1 MFVQGLSGT
10 SELKRSSRIFFIPI
24 YSPNNSFNMKEKLM
38 KTSYIAPSV
47 RVLQAA
53 VEDGFGLSLRPDVP
67 NANPSSAG
75 TTLLG
80 SGSWD

>member
-1 MFVQGLSGT
+1 MHRVFPEPRGIKEVHGF
-10 SELKRSSRIFFIPI
+10 FFIPI

-53 VEDGFGLSLRPDVP
+53 VEDGFGLSIRPDVP

>member
-1 MFVQGLSGT
+1 MHRVFPEPRGIKEVHGF
-10 SELKRSSRIFFIPI
+10 FFIPI

-47 RVLQAA
+47 RMIQAA
-53 VEDGFGLSLRPDVP
+53 VENGFGLSIRPDVP

>member
-1 MFVQGLSGT
+1 
-10 SELKRSSRIFFIPI
+10 
-24 YSPNNSFNMKEKLM
+24 MKEKLM

-47 RVLQAA
+47 RVIQAA

>member
-1 MFVQGLSGT
+1 MSYFNPLLFT
-10 SELKRSSRIFFIPI
+10 KT
-24 YSPNNSFNMKEKLM
+24 SFNMKEKLM